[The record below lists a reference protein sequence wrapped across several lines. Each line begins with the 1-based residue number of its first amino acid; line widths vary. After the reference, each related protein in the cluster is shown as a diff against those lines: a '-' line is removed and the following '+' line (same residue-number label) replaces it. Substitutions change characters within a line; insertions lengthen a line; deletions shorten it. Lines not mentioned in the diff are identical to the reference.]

1 MKINLTSGEINS
13 FADDIYEVLEDI
25 PLFYL
30 IEILELAHEK
40 RMRDGDNPNLD
51 ITSDEEDN

>member
-30 IEILELAHEK
+30 IEILELSHEK

>member
-40 RMRDGDNPNLD
+40 RMRDADNPNLD